1 MPGGIPVATVA
12 LNGAKNAG
20 LLAAQIIGSTNAQIG
35 QAMDDYRLNMES
47 EVMTKVENL
56 KGTWNNEFDKK

>member
-1 MPGGIPVATVA
+1 
-12 LNGAKNAG
+12 
-20 LLAAQIIGSTNAQIG
+20 
-35 QAMDDYRLNMES
+35 MDDYKLNMES